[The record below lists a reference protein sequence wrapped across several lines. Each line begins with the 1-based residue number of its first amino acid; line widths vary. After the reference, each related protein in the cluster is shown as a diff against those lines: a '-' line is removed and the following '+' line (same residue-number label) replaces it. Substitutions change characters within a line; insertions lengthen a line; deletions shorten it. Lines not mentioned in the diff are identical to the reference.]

1 LNILLRV
8 TKTAFKYKVQVFAAW
23 LTLILS
29 TLAQI
34 AIPWLLGLAIDQAI
48 GGIKFSGLIL
58 LGSMVLLFMGIR
70 GFMQY
75 INMYL
80 AELVSQKVAYEFR
93 NNLYDKLQRLSFAFH
108 DRSHTGDL
116 MSRATVDVEA
126 VRMFIGM
133 VLVRSGQIFLLVF
146 TSGIIMLVLDWKLG
160 LISLS
165 FVPIIGFRAVKVSR
179 KLRLIWR
186 KAQDQMGVM
195 TTILQENLAGIK
207 VVKAFGGANYEIAKF
222 GSQIENVKEITLQ
235 AQRIQTRNTA
245 FMQTI
250 FWASTGILLWAGG
263 TAIIDGRLTVGELA
277 QFIFYSSL
285 LVQPVRQ
292 LGMIVNNIARTIS
305 AGERLYEVLDA
316 KSPVIE
322 RENPI
327 VINDVKGVVCFENV
341 TFAYINQPAVSNVS
355 FEVNQGEIIAIMG
368 GPGSGKTTIASL
380 LARYYDT
387 DHGTVLIDGINIKD
401 ISIYSLRKTVG
412 IVQQDVFLFSSSIRD
427 NIKYGSENADDELV
441 IQAAKAAQIHDEI
454 ILLPQGYD
462 TVIGERGMTLS
473 GGQRQRLSIARTILI
488 NPPILVLDDST
499 SSVDAATETNI
510 QEAMANVM
518 KGRTTLIVAHK
529 LSSIQHADKVIVLEK
544 GEILEI
550 GTPQKLLEQQ
560 GEFSKI
566 VEMQKSPVVKDL
578 LMKTSDRELI

>member
-1 LNILLRV
+1 MNILLRV

-34 AIPWLLGLAIDQAI
+34 TIPWLLGLAIDQAI
-48 GGIKFSGLIL
+48 GGIKFSGLLL

-75 INMYL
+75 VNMYL

-146 TSGIIMLVLDWKLG
+146 TSGIIMLILDWKLG

-222 GSQIENVKEITLQ
+222 GTQIENVKEITLQ

-473 GGQRQRLSIARTILI
+473 GGQRQRLSIARTIMI

-566 VEMQKSPVVKDL
+566 VEMQKSPVAKDL
-578 LMKTSDRELI
+578 LMKTSDREQI

>member
-1 LNILLRV
+1 
-8 TKTAFKYKVQVFAAW
+8 
-23 LTLILS
+23 
-29 TLAQI
+29 
-34 AIPWLLGLAIDQAI
+34 
-48 GGIKFSGLIL
+48 
-58 LGSMVLLFMGIR
+58 
-70 GFMQY
+70 
-75 INMYL
+75 
-80 AELVSQKVAYEFR
+80 
-93 NNLYDKLQRLSFAFH
+93 
-108 DRSHTGDL
+108 
-116 MSRATVDVEA
+116 
-126 VRMFIGM
+126 
-133 VLVRSGQIFLLVF
+133 
-146 TSGIIMLVLDWKLG
+146 
-160 LISLS
+160 
-165 FVPIIGFRAVKVSR
+165 
-179 KLRLIWR
+179 
-186 KAQDQMGVM
+186 
-195 TTILQENLAGIK
+195 
-207 VVKAFGGANYEIAKF
+207 
-222 GSQIENVKEITLQ
+222 
-235 AQRIQTRNTA
+235 
-245 FMQTI
+245 
-250 FWASTGILLWAGG
+250 
-263 TAIIDGRLTVGELA
+263 
-277 QFIFYSSL
+277 
-285 LVQPVRQ
+285 
-292 LGMIVNNIARTIS
+292 
-305 AGERLYEVLDA
+305 
-316 KSPVIE
+316 
-322 RENPI
+322 
-327 VINDVKGVVCFENV
+327 
-341 TFAYINQPAVSNVS
+341 
-355 FEVNQGEIIAIMG
+355 MG

-566 VEMQKSPVVKDL
+566 VEMQKSPVAKDL
-578 LMKTSDRELI
+578 LMKTSDREQI

>member
-34 AIPWLLGLAIDQAI
+34 TIPWLLGLAIDQAI
-48 GGIKFSGLIL
+48 GGIKFSGLLL

-75 INMYL
+75 VNMYL

-146 TSGIIMLVLDWKLG
+146 TSGIIMLILDWKLG

-473 GGQRQRLSIARTILI
+473 GGQRQRLSIARTIMI

-518 KGRTTLIVAHK
+518 KGKTTLIVAHK
-529 LSSIQHADKVIVLEK
+529 LSSIHHAEKVIVLEK

-566 VEMQKSPVVKDL
+566 VEMQKSPVAKDL
-578 LMKTSDRELI
+578 LMKTSDREQN

>member
-1 LNILLRV
+1 MNILLRV

-34 AIPWLLGLAIDQAI
+34 TIPWLLGLAIDQAI
-48 GGIKFSGLIL
+48 GGIKFSGLLL

-75 INMYL
+75 VNMYL
-80 AELVSQKVAYEFR
+80 AELVSQQVAYEFR

-146 TSGIIMLVLDWKLG
+146 TSGIIMLILDWKLG

-222 GSQIENVKEITLQ
+222 GTQIENVKEITLQ

-387 DHGTVLIDGINIKD
+387 DHGTVLIDRINIKD

-427 NIKYGSENADDELV
+427 NIQYGSENADDELV

-510 QEAMANVM
+510 QKAMANVM

-550 GTPQKLLEQQ
+550 GTPQKLLEKQ

-566 VEMQKSPVVKDL
+566 VEMQKSPVAKDL
-578 LMKTSDRELI
+578 LMKTSDREQI

>member
-1 LNILLRV
+1 MNILLRV

-34 AIPWLLGLAIDQAI
+34 TIPWLLGLAIDQAI
-48 GGIKFSGLIL
+48 GGIKFSGLLL

-75 INMYL
+75 VNMYL

-146 TSGIIMLVLDWKLG
+146 TSGIIMLILDWKLG

-473 GGQRQRLSIARTILI
+473 GGQRQRLSIARTIMI

-518 KGRTTLIVAHK
+518 KGKTTLIVAHK
-529 LSSIQHADKVIVLEK
+529 LSSIHHAEKVIVLEK

-566 VEMQKSPVVKDL
+566 VEMQKSPVAKDL
-578 LMKTSDRELI
+578 LMKTSDREQN

>member
-1 LNILLRV
+1 MNILLRV

-34 AIPWLLGLAIDQAI
+34 TIPWLLGLAIDQAI
-48 GGIKFSGLIL
+48 GGIKFSGLLL

-75 INMYL
+75 VNMYL

-146 TSGIIMLVLDWKLG
+146 TSGIIMLILDWKLG

-473 GGQRQRLSIARTILI
+473 GGQRQRLSIARTIMI

-518 KGRTTLIVAHK
+518 KGRTTIIVAHK
-529 LSSIQHADKVIVLEK
+529 LSTIQHADKVIVLEK

-566 VEMQKSPVVKDL
+566 VEMQKSPVAKDL
-578 LMKTSDRELI
+578 LMKTSDREQN

>member
-1 LNILLRV
+1 MNILLRV

-34 AIPWLLGLAIDQAI
+34 TIPWLLGLAIDQAI
-48 GGIKFSGLIL
+48 GGIKFSGLLL

-75 INMYL
+75 VNMYL

-146 TSGIIMLVLDWKLG
+146 TSGIIMLILDWKLG

-473 GGQRQRLSIARTILI
+473 GGQRQRLSIARTIMI

-518 KGRTTLIVAHK
+518 KGKTTLIVAHK
-529 LSSIQHADKVIVLEK
+529 LSSIHHAEKVIVLEK

-566 VEMQKSPVVKDL
+566 VEMQKSPVAKDL
-578 LMKTSDRELI
+578 LMKTSDREQI

>member
-1 LNILLRV
+1 MNILLRV

-34 AIPWLLGLAIDQAI
+34 TIPWLLGLAIDQAI
-48 GGIKFSGLIL
+48 GGIKFSGLLL

-75 INMYL
+75 VNMYL

-146 TSGIIMLVLDWKLG
+146 TSGIIMLILDWKLG

-207 VVKAFGGANYEIAKF
+207 VVKAFGAANYEIAKF
-222 GSQIENVKEITLQ
+222 GTQIENVKEITLQ

-473 GGQRQRLSIARTILI
+473 GGQRQRLSIARTIMI

-518 KGRTTLIVAHK
+518 KGKTTLIVAHK
-529 LSSIQHADKVIVLEK
+529 LSSIHHAEKVIVLEK

-566 VEMQKSPVVKDL
+566 VEMQKSPVAKDL
-578 LMKTSDRELI
+578 LMKTSDREQI

>member
-1 LNILLRV
+1 MNILLRV

-75 INMYL
+75 VNMYL

-146 TSGIIMLVLDWKLG
+146 TSGIIMLILDWKLG

-207 VVKAFGGANYEIAKF
+207 VVKAFGAANYEIAKF
-222 GSQIENVKEITLQ
+222 GTQIENVKEITLQ

-327 VINDVKGVVCFENV
+327 VINDVKGVVCFKNV

-550 GTPQKLLEQQ
+550 GPPQKLLEQQ

-566 VEMQKSPVVKDL
+566 VEMQKSPVAKDL
-578 LMKTSDRELI
+578 LMKTSDREQI

>member
-1 LNILLRV
+1 MNILLRV

-75 INMYL
+75 VNMYL

-387 DHGTVLIDGINIKD
+387 DHGAVLIDGINIKD

>member
-1 LNILLRV
+1 MNILLRV

-75 INMYL
+75 VNMYL

-146 TSGIIMLVLDWKLG
+146 TSGIIMLILDWKLG

-207 VVKAFGGANYEIAKF
+207 VVKAFGAANYEIAKF
-222 GSQIENVKEITLQ
+222 GTQIENVKEITLQ

-473 GGQRQRLSIARTILI
+473 GGQRQRLSIARTIMI

-566 VEMQKSPVVKDL
+566 VEMQKSPVAKDL
-578 LMKTSDRELI
+578 LMKTSDREQI

>member
-1 LNILLRV
+1 MNILLRV

-34 AIPWLLGLAIDQAI
+34 TIPWLLGLAIDQAI
-48 GGIKFSGLIL
+48 GGIKFSGLLL

-75 INMYL
+75 VNMYL

-146 TSGIIMLVLDWKLG
+146 TSGIIMLILDWKLG

-222 GSQIENVKEITLQ
+222 GTQIENVKEITLQ

-387 DHGTVLIDGINIKD
+387 DHGTVLIDRINIKD

-510 QEAMANVM
+510 QKAMANVM

-566 VEMQKSPVVKDL
+566 VEMQKSPVAKDL
-578 LMKTSDRELI
+578 LMKTSDREQI

>member
-1 LNILLRV
+1 MNILLRV

-34 AIPWLLGLAIDQAI
+34 TIPWLLGLAIDQAI
-48 GGIKFSGLIL
+48 GGIKFSGLLL

-75 INMYL
+75 VNMYL

-146 TSGIIMLVLDWKLG
+146 TSGIIMLILDWKLG

-222 GSQIENVKEITLQ
+222 GTQIENVKEITLQ

-473 GGQRQRLSIARTILI
+473 GGQRQRLSIARTIMI

-518 KGRTTLIVAHK
+518 KGKTTLIVAHK
-529 LSSIQHADKVIVLEK
+529 LSSIHHAEKVIVLEK

-566 VEMQKSPVVKDL
+566 VEMQKSPVAKDL
-578 LMKTSDRELI
+578 LMKTSDREQI

>member
-1 LNILLRV
+1 MNILLRV

-34 AIPWLLGLAIDQAI
+34 TIPWLLGLAIDQAI
-48 GGIKFSGLIL
+48 GGIKFSGLLL

-75 INMYL
+75 VNMYL

-146 TSGIIMLVLDWKLG
+146 TSGIIMLILDWKLG

-207 VVKAFGGANYEIAKF
+207 VVKAFGAANYEIAKF
-222 GSQIENVKEITLQ
+222 GTQIENVKEITLQ

-327 VINDVKGVVCFENV
+327 VINDVKGVVCFKNV

-473 GGQRQRLSIARTILI
+473 GGQRQRLSIARTIMI

-518 KGRTTLIVAHK
+518 KGKTTLIVAHK
-529 LSSIQHADKVIVLEK
+529 LSSIHHAEKVIVLEK

-578 LMKTSDRELI
+578 LMKTSDREQI

>member
-1 LNILLRV
+1 MNILLRV

-34 AIPWLLGLAIDQAI
+34 TIPWLLGLAIDQAI
-48 GGIKFSGLIL
+48 GGIKFSGLLL

-75 INMYL
+75 VNMYL

-146 TSGIIMLVLDWKLG
+146 TSGIIMLILDWKLG

-222 GSQIENVKEITLQ
+222 GTQIENVKEITLQ

-341 TFAYINQPAVSNVS
+341 TFAYIDQPAVSNVS

-387 DHGTVLIDGINIKD
+387 DHGTVLIDRINIKD

-566 VEMQKSPVVKDL
+566 VEMQKSPVAKDL
-578 LMKTSDRELI
+578 LMKTSDREQI